1 MYSQDQRSGAE
12 EQAPDGHRPIRFRV
26 LGPLTVQDRD
36 GRAIPIPGTKQRAV
50 LGQLLL
56 HPNQVV
62 ATSRLVDALW
72 PGRKPVT
79 ARKMVQNAVSALR
92 TALARGNGPDDEVV
106 LLTHAPGYL
115 LRVDPDTV
123 DLHRSRRLAEQGR
136 RELADGAPA
145 AAAESFRQA
154 LAQWNGAVLADL
166 VETGASWPELT
177 AMSEERQAIREDR
190 ADAEL
195 RCGRHQLVLGELR
208 LLAEADPMN
217 ERLCALLMLA
227 LHRSGKPADAL
238 EVYRRQR
245 ALLTERFDSEPTRAL
260 RDLERAVRTRDPS
273 LDPPV
278 PPEPVRP
285 PAPPGPAADRPA
297 PRTVPREAARTVF
310 RAPPST
316 PASALVTEASPPAP
330 ALAPPATGEDAPPG
344 HGAGERKRL
353 SAVLVRV
360 EPPAPALGSDDAEA
374 FDSRFRE
381 VSAVV
386 AEVAGGYGGTVA
398 GRIGSTLLMLFGVFR
413 SRVDDALRA
422 VRAGHAVQDRLLRLT
437 LPAGAVPSVGG
448 VRVAVST
455 GDALVRFAE
464 AGQDAAPMVV
474 GALLDQ
480 CLRQLESAEPGRIKL
495 CDATRRAARLVTTG
509 LGDPLEAV
517 PASVAGAALGRPPAA
532 PGAKAPLVEREAELD
547 VLAALLNQAART
559 GRPRQISVL
568 GEPGVGKTRLVQEF
582 ARLVGARAE
591 DAHLLRLRIPVLGR
605 ATGPATLGDLVALC
619 AGLRP
624 EDPPGTVDDKLA
636 AALGRWLGPRVAGRE
651 ALLGRLRAL
660 VAPAPTGGGRFGAA
674 HAADD
679 SAGAATAA
687 CRAMLEALAAE
698 KPLVLVLEDLHLADD
713 SVLDFVD
720 GLAEP
725 SARVPLLVV
734 TTARPDLIERRP
746 DWGGGGYRTTST
758 LHLEPLSEDA
768 SARLV
773 RRLWEHWGVRREID
787 PAELAA
793 VTGGIPLF
801 VTEYAALFRSPGSA
815 DRPEPRT
822 ALPGHPPERVR
833 AVVTEHIDTLRPQAK
848 AVLREASVQGP
859 RFWSE
864 AVAAV
869 GRREVAESERWLAHL
884 ERRHFLVRADHSSIP
899 GSDEYVFRSAWVR
912 EVTRLSVL
920 QPARREG
927 RRRADAW
934 LARRTPEIR

>member
-1 MYSQDQRSGAE
+1 MPGVLMLSQDQRSGVAVPR
-12 EQAPDGHRPIRFRV
+12 PDDPQPVRFRV
-26 LGPLTVQDRD
+26 LGPLAVQGRD
-36 GRAIPIPGTKQRAV
+36 GRAIPVPGTKQRAV
-50 LGQLLL
+50 LGYLLL

-115 LRVDPDTV
+115 LRVDPELI

-136 RELADGAPA
+136 RELAAGSPA

-166 VETGASWPELT
+166 VEAGASWPELA

-195 RCGRHQLVLGELR
+195 RCGRHQTVLGELR
-208 LLAEADPMN
+208 LLAEADPLN

-227 LHRSGKPADAL
+227 LHRNGKPVEAL
-238 EVYRRQR
+238 ELYRRQR
-245 ALLTERFDSEPTRAL
+245 DLIAERFDSEPTREL
-260 RDLERAVRTRDPS
+260 RDLERAVRTRDPAI
-273 LDPPV
+273 D
-278 PPEPVRP
+278 P
-285 PAPPGPAADRPA
+285 PAPAQTVPPLAPPEEVAADLAADRSAPPA
-297 PRTVPREAARTVF
+297 ATRTVF
-310 RAPPST
+310 RPPPGAPP
-316 PASALVTEASPPAP
+316 SALVTEALPSAP
-330 ALAPPATGEDAPPG
+330 VLATPTGEDAPPG
-344 HGAGERKRL
+344 HAAGERKRL

-360 EPPAPALGSDDAEA
+360 EPPAAVGGDDAEA
-374 FDSRFRE
+374 FDIRFRE

-386 AEVAGGYGGTVA
+386 AEEAARYGGTVA

-422 VRAGHAVQDRLLRLT
+422 VRAGHAVHDRLLRLA
-437 LPAGAVPSVGG
+437 LPLGVVPGAGR

-455 GDALVRFAE
+455 GDALVRFTE

-480 CLRQLESAEPGRIKL
+480 CLRQLESAEPGHIKL
-495 CDATRRAARLVTTG
+495 CDATRRAARLVTAG
-509 LGDPLEAV
+509 LGDPLDSGSASAAV
-517 PASVAGAALGRPPAA
+517 AALGRSPAA
-532 PGAKAPLVEREAELD
+532 PGARAPLVEREAELD
-547 VLAALLNQAART
+547 VLTALFNQAVRT
-559 GRPRQISVL
+559 GRPHQISVL

-591 DAHLLRLRIPVLGR
+591 DAHLLRLRMPVLGR
-605 ATGPATLGDLVALC
+605 PTGRTALGELVGLC
-619 AGLRP
+619 AGLHP
-624 EDPPGTVDDKLA
+624 ADPPHTVDDKLS
-636 AALGRWLGPRVAGRE
+636 AALRRWLGPRVVDRE
-651 ALLGRLRAL
+651 TVLGHLRAL
-660 VAPAPTGGGRFGAA
+660 VAPAHTGGVLDGEAV
-674 HAADD
+674 
-679 SAGAATAA
+679 AA
-687 CRAMLEALAAE
+687 CRRMLEALAAE
-698 KPLVLVLEDLHLADD
+698 RPLVLVLEDLHLADD
-713 SVLDFVD
+713 GVLDFVD
-720 GLAEP
+720 GLAES
-725 SARVPLLVV
+725 SARIPLLVV

-746 DWGGGGYRTTST
+746 TWGGGGYRTTST
-758 LHLEPLSEDA
+758 MHLEPLSQDA

-773 RRLWEHWGVRREID
+773 SRLWEQWGVRHTLDRSD
-787 PAELAA
+787 LTS

-801 VTEYAALFRSPGSA
+801 VVEYAALFGRPSPAERAEVCGA
-815 DRPEPRT
+815 WPEH
-822 ALPGHPPERVR
+822 LPERVR
-833 AVVTEHIDTLRPQAK
+833 AVVTEHIDALRPQAK
-848 AVLREASVQGP
+848 AVLRDASVQGP

-869 GRREVAESERWLAHL
+869 GGREVAECERWLAHL
-884 ERRHFLVRADHSSIP
+884 ERRHFLVRADRSSIP

-934 LARRTPEIR
+934 LAERAAGIR